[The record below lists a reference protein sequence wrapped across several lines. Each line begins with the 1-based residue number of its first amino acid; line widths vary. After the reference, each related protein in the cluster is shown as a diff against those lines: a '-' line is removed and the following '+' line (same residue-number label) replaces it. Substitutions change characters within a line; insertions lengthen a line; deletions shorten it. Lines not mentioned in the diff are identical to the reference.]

1 MVKRTSKITPLIILD
16 ILFLCASSPINISLL
31 QACNEIGL
39 KYGITLNRQSLDERF
54 GEASMSFIRSLLL
67 SFLGQQAT
75 AAFWDQQF
83 LKKFNHIR
91 VADSTK
97 FDVPKEFK
105 EILSGFNGKPS
116 SAAGISI
123 QYEFD
128 LKSGG
133 VLSLDIDGATSSDSV
148 YAAKAMDCISKG
160 DLVIRDLGYYS
171 KKNLIDIEGREAFF
185 ISRLNAKTKIYTQ
198 GKNEELIEIS
208 FRGLYQEMVQQNV
221 ERKELLVYIGKDK
234 KLQSRLMVQ
243 IVPDEVYSKR
253 VVKLNKYNKAN
264 GHQTSQDIKDRY
276 RFNLFVTNIAPE
288 DIDLD
293 QIYLLYKLRWQIEL
307 IFKTWKSDFKLAS
320 LQKMKYHRYMT
331 VLYAKLLLI
340 FVNQQIVLS
349 IRHSL
354 FVTNKKILSL
364 IKGFKTLCQQNSMV
378 RELLDKPKSTINI
391 FEKIVPILRRNHWL
405 DKRKNKTGLK
415 EIMDIIDC
423 DSVYYGYI

>member
-1 MVKRTSKITPLIILD
+1 M
-16 ILFLCASSPINISLL
+16 
-31 QACNEIGL
+31 
-39 KYGITLNRQSLDERF
+39 NRQSLDERF

-75 AAFWDQQF
+75 AVFWDQPF

-171 KKNLIDIEGREAFF
+171 KKNLIDIKGREAFF
-185 ISRLNAKTKIYTQ
+185 ISRLNAKTKIYAQ
-198 GKNEELIEIS
+198 GKNEELIDIS
-208 FRGLYQEMVQQNV
+208 FRELYQEMTQQNV
-221 ERKELLVYIGKDK
+221 DRKELLVYIGNDK
-234 KLQSRLMVQ
+234 KLQSRLIVQ
-243 IVPDEVYSKR
+243 IVPDDVYSKR
-253 VVKLNKYNKAN
+253 VARLNKYNKAN
-264 GHQTSQDIKDRY
+264 GHQTSQNIKDRY

-331 VLYAKLLLI
+331 ILYAKLLLI

-378 RELLDKPKSTINI
+378 RELLNKPKSTINI
-391 FEKIVPILRRNHWL
+391 FEKLVPILKRNHWL

-415 EIMDIIDC
+415 EIMDSIDC
-423 DSVYYGYI
+423 NSVYYEYI

>member
-1 MVKRTSKITPLIILD
+1 MSKITPLIILD

-31 QACNEIGL
+31 QACNEIGF
-39 KYGITLNRQSLDERF
+39 KYGITLNKQSLDERF

-67 SFLGQQAT
+67 SFLGQQVT
-75 AAFWDQQF
+75 AVFWNQQF

-116 SAAGISI
+116 SASGVSI

-133 VLSLDIDGATSSDSV
+133 VLSLNIDSATSSDSV
-148 YAAKAMDCISKG
+148 FAGKAMDCICKG

-171 KKNLIDIEGREAFF
+171 KKNLIGIESREAFF
-185 ISRLNAKTKIYTQ
+185 ISRLNAKTKVYAQ
-198 GKNEELIEIS
+198 DKNEELIEVS
-208 FRGLYQEMVQQNV
+208 FGKLYQEMSQQKV
-221 ERKELLVYIGKDK
+221 DKKELQVYIGNDK
-234 KLQSRLMVQ
+234 KLRSRLMVQ

-253 VVKLNKYNKAN
+253 VAKLNKYNKAN

-288 DIDLD
+288 DIDME

-307 IFKTWKSDFKLAS
+307 TFKTWKSDFKLAS

-331 VLYAKLLLI
+331 ILYAKLLLI
-340 FVNQQIVLS
+340 LINQQIVLS

-354 FVTNKKILSL
+354 FVATKKTLSL
-364 IKGFKTLCQQNSMV
+364 IKGFKTLCQQDGLM
-378 RELLDKPKSTINI
+378 RELLGKPKSSANV
-391 FEKIVPILRRNHWL
+391 FEKLVPILKKNHWL
-405 DKRKNKTGLK
+405 ETRKNKAGLK
-415 EIMDIIDC
+415 EIMDFIDC
-423 DSVYYGYI
+423 ISVYYEYI

>member
-1 MVKRTSKITPLIILD
+1 MSKITPLIILD

-31 QACNEIGL
+31 QACNEIGF
-39 KYGITLNRQSLDERF
+39 KYGITLNKQSLDERF

-67 SFLGQQAT
+67 SFLGQQVT
-75 AAFWDQQF
+75 AVFWNQQF

-116 SAAGISI
+116 SASGVSI

-133 VLSLDIDGATSSDSV
+133 VLSLDIDSATSSDSV
-148 YAAKAMDCISKG
+148 FAGKAMDCICKG

-171 KKNLIDIEGREAFF
+171 KKNLIGIESREAFF
-185 ISRLNAKTKIYTQ
+185 ISRLNAKTKVYAQ
-198 GKNEELIEIS
+198 DKNEELIEVS
-208 FRGLYQEMVQQNV
+208 FGKLYQEMSQQKV
-221 ERKELLVYIGKDK
+221 DKKELQVYIGNDK
-234 KLQSRLMVQ
+234 KLRSRLMVQ

-253 VVKLNKYNKAN
+253 MAKLNKYNKAN

-288 DIDLD
+288 DIDME

-307 IFKTWKSDFKLAS
+307 TFKTWKSDFKLAS

-331 VLYAKLLLI
+331 ILYAKLLLI
-340 FVNQQIVLS
+340 LINQQIVLS

-354 FVTNKKILSL
+354 FVATKKTLSL
-364 IKGFKTLCQQNSMV
+364 IKGFKTLCQQDGLM
-378 RELLDKPKSTINI
+378 RELLGKPKSSANV
-391 FEKIVPILRRNHWL
+391 FEKLVPILKKNHWL
-405 DKRKNKTGLK
+405 ETRKNKAGLK
-415 EIMDIIDC
+415 EIMDFIDC
-423 DSVYYGYI
+423 ISVYYEYI

>member
-1 MVKRTSKITPLIILD
+1 MSKITPLIILD

-31 QACNEIGL
+31 QACNEIGF
-39 KYGITLNRQSLDERF
+39 KYGITLNKQSLDERF

-67 SFLGQQAT
+67 SFLGQQVT
-75 AAFWDQQF
+75 AVFWNQQF

-116 SAAGISI
+116 SASGVSI

-133 VLSLDIDGATSSDSV
+133 VLSLDIDSATSSDSV
-148 YAAKAMDCISKG
+148 FAGKAMDCICKG

-171 KKNLIDIEGREAFF
+171 KKNLIGIESREAFF
-185 ISRLNAKTKIYTQ
+185 ISRLNAKTKVYAQ
-198 GKNEELIEIS
+198 DKNEELIEVS
-208 FRGLYQEMVQQNV
+208 FGKLYQEMSQQKV
-221 ERKELLVYIGKDK
+221 DKKELQVYIGNDK
-234 KLQSRLMVQ
+234 KLRSRLMVQ

-253 VVKLNKYNKAN
+253 VAKLNKYNKAN

-288 DIDLD
+288 DIDME

-307 IFKTWKSDFKLAS
+307 TFKTWKSDFKLAS

-331 VLYAKLLLI
+331 ILYAKLLLI
-340 FVNQQIVLS
+340 LINQQIVLS

-354 FVTNKKILSL
+354 FVATKKTLSL
-364 IKGFKTLCQQNSMV
+364 IKGFKTLCQQDGLM
-378 RELLDKPKSTINI
+378 RELLDKPKSSANV
-391 FEKIVPILRRNHWL
+391 FEKLVPILKKNHWL
-405 DKRKNKTGLK
+405 ETRKNKAGLK
-415 EIMDIIDC
+415 EIMDFIDC
-423 DSVYYGYI
+423 ISVYYEYI

>member
-1 MVKRTSKITPLIILD
+1 
-16 ILFLCASSPINISLL
+16 
-31 QACNEIGL
+31 
-39 KYGITLNRQSLDERF
+39 
-54 GEASMSFIRSLLL
+54 
-67 SFLGQQAT
+67 LGQQST
-75 AAFWDQQF
+75 AVFWDQPF

-171 KKNLIDIEGREAFF
+171 KKNLIDIKGREAFF
-185 ISRLNAKTKIYTQ
+185 ISRLNAKTKIYAQ

-208 FRGLYQEMVQQNV
+208 FRELYQEMTQQNID
-221 ERKELLVYIGKDK
+221 RKELLVYIGNDK
-234 KLQSRLMVQ
+234 KLQSRLIVQ
-243 IVPDEVYSKR
+243 IVPDDVYSKR
-253 VVKLNKYNKAN
+253 VARLNKYNKAN

-331 VLYAKLLLI
+331 ILYAKLLLI

-378 RELLDKPKSTINI
+378 RELLNKPKSTINI
-391 FEKIVPILRRNHWL
+391 FEKLVPILKRNHWL

-423 DSVYYGYI
+423 NSVYYEYI

>member
-1 MVKRTSKITPLIILD
+1 MIKRTSKITPLIILD

-31 QACNEIGL
+31 QACTEIEL

-67 SFLGQQAT
+67 SFLEQQAT
-75 AAFWDQQF
+75 AVFWNQPF

-91 VADSTK
+91 IADSTK

-105 EILSGFNGKPS
+105 ESLPGFNGKPS

-148 YAAKAMDCISKG
+148 YAAKTMDCISKG
-160 DLVIRDLGYYS
+160 DLAIRDLGYYS
-171 KKNLIDIEGREAFF
+171 KKNLIDIQAKEAFF
-185 ISRLNAKTKIYTQ
+185 ISRLNAKTKIYKH
-198 GKNEELIEIS
+198 GESEELIEVS
-208 FRGLYQEMVQQNV
+208 FRELYQEMTRQNIA
-221 ERKELLVYIGKDK
+221 RKELLVFIGKDK

-243 IVPDEVYSKR
+243 IVPDDVYSKR
-253 VVKLNKYNKAN
+253 VTKLNKYNKAN

-307 IFKTWKSDFKLAS
+307 MFKTWKSDFKLAS
-320 LQKMKYHRYMT
+320 LQKMKYHRYMSI
-331 VLYAKLLLI
+331 LYTKLLLI
-340 FVNQQIVLS
+340 FINQQIVLS

-364 IKGFKTLCQQNSMV
+364 IKGFKTLCQQNSMI
-378 RELLDKPKSTINI
+378 RELLNKPKSTTNI
-391 FEKIVPILRRNHWL
+391 FKKLVPILNRNHWL

-415 EIMDIIDC
+415 EIMEIIDC
-423 DSVYYGYI
+423 NSAYYEYI

>member
-1 MVKRTSKITPLIILD
+1 
-16 ILFLCASSPINISLL
+16 
-31 QACNEIGL
+31 
-39 KYGITLNRQSLDERF
+39 LNRQSLDERF